1 MVGAR
6 EVPGFS
12 ENDRL
17 GLAFFTSILAHMV
30 LILGVTFAAPHIKFD
45 HLATLEITLV
55 QTHTEKTPDNPQ
67 FLAQANQ
74 DGGGDTDK
82 AVVAKSPVPLQEASE
97 RTTPLPG
104 ARPRPRPPADPAA
117 ERAAMLSD
125 EAKRKLAAPQPRP
138 ERKPEQ
144 SQPQA
149 PGLAE
154 ELARERAR
162 LTAEISQ
169 TWQEYQK
176 RPKRQF
182 INARTQQY
190 KYTVYMESWRAKVE
204 RVGNLNYPEE
214 ARRRRLSGQLLLD
227 VAINPDGSV
236 NKVTL
241 RRGSGQK
248 LLDDAAIRIIEL
260 AAPFDPFPPDIRAE
274 TDILHITRTW
284 RFNEALLTS
293 NE

>member
-6 EVPGFS
+6 EIPGFS

-17 GLAFFTSILAHMV
+17 GLAFFGSILAHMV
-30 LILGVTFAAPHIKFD
+30 VILGVTFAAPRVRFD

-55 QTHTEKTPDNPQ
+55 QTRSAQAPEDPQ

-82 AVVAKSPVPLQEASE
+82 AVVARSPLPLQELSE
-97 RTTPLPG
+97 RATPLPG
-104 ARPRPRPPADPAA
+104 ARAQPQPPATPVP
-117 ERAAMLSD
+117 ERTALLSD
-125 EAKRKLAAPQPRP
+125 EAKRRLSAPDPRLEKKPAQPLP
-138 ERKPEQ
+138 P
-144 SQPQA
+144 A
-149 PGLAE
+149 PGLSE
-154 ELARERAR
+154 ELTRERAR
-162 LTAEISQ
+162 LTAEISRS
-169 TWQEYQK
+169 WQEYQK

-182 INARTQQY
+182 VNARTQEY
-190 KYTVYMESWRAKVE
+190 RYAVYMDAWRAKVE

-214 ARRRRLSGQLLLD
+214 ARRRRLAGQLLLD

-236 NKVTL
+236 NRVTL
-241 RRGSGQK
+241 RRPSGQK
-248 LLDDAAIRIIEL
+248 LLDDAAIRIVEL
-260 AAPFDPFPPDIRAE
+260 AAPFDPFPPEIRVD

-284 RFNEALLTS
+284 KFNQQLLTS